1 MAQQKPKELRVGNIL
16 AAAIDEF
23 SKKGYEGASMDAI
36 ASRAGVSKGGLYYH
50 FSNKEHLLMEVN
62 NKLNEPVLE
71 MMENA
76 MAGAD
81 PKASLR
87 TYMVEYLRYWI
98 SRPKELGFL
107 FLSMS
112 KSLESPVLSD
122 YYRQSVEGS
131 VAFFVHM
138 IDKVK
143 GDCGSHAESEAIA
156 IMGALDGMV
165 SYAVVHPELQVE
177 DLAETVI
184 RAVEGLE
191 E

>member
-1 MAQQKPKELRVGNIL
+1 
-16 AAAIDEF
+16 
-23 SKKGYEGASMDAI
+23 
-36 ASRAGVSKGGLYYH
+36 
-50 FSNKEHLLMEVN
+50 MEVN

-76 MAGAD
+76 MEGAD

-112 KSLESPVLSD
+112 KSLQSPVLLD
-122 YYRQSVEGS
+122 YYRQSVEGN

-138 IDKVK
+138 LGKVK
-143 GDCGSHAESEAIA
+143 ENRGSHTESEAIA

-165 SYAVVHPELQVE
+165 SYAVVHPELHVE
-177 DLAETVI
+177 DLAETLI
-184 RAVEGLE
+184 RAVERG
-191 E
+191 